1 MRLYLTEYLPECEHP
16 VSVGRCRMYKVYP
29 RNLARAS
36 SPVISAT
43 RLGRITLNAAATRI
57 LVEKH
62 VENVFLLWDADAKKF
77 ALKPSQKPDA
87 TAYQLRFAP
96 ENAGAGFSAKP
107 FLRLIGY
114 DFEETIALP
123 TEWIE
128 RDEILEVTL
137 PSEGF
142 NKRYRSPRLR
152 KSKRTSGGG
161 EDGGEKDSATAA
173 TA

>member
-1 MRLYLTEYLPECEHP
+1 
-16 VSVGRCRMYKVYP
+16 MYKIYP

-43 RLGRITLNAAATRI
+43 RLGRITLNAAAARI

-62 VENVFLLWDADAKKF
+62 VENVLLMWDADARKF
-77 ALKPSQKPDA
+77 ALKPTEKPDA

-107 FLRLIGY
+107 FLRLVGY
-114 DFEETIALP
+114 DFEETTALQ
-123 TEWIE
+123 TEWLE
-128 RDEILEVTL
+128 AEEILEVTL

-152 KSKRTSGGG
+152 KSKRNSGGG
-161 EDGGEKDSATAA
+161 EDNGEKDSAAAAA

>member
-1 MRLYLTEYLPECEHP
+1 
-16 VSVGRCRMYKVYP
+16 MYKIYP

-43 RLGRITLNAAATRI
+43 KLGRITLNAAAARI
-57 LVEKH
+57 LVEKR
-62 VENVFLLWDADAKKF
+62 VENVFLLWDADARKF
-77 ALKPSQKPDA
+77 ALKPTPSPDA

-114 DFEETIALP
+114 DFEETIALR
-123 TEWIE
+123 TEWLE
-128 RDEILEVTL
+128 ADGILEVTL

-142 NKRYRSPRLR
+142 NKRYRSPRVR
-152 KSKRTSGGG
+152 RSKRNTVGG
-161 EDGGEKDSATAA
+161 EDNGEKDSAAVA